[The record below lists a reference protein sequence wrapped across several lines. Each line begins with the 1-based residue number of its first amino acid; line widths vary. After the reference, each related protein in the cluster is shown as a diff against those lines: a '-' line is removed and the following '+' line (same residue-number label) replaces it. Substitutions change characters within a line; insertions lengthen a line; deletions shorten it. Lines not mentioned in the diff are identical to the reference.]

1 MSGALRASATI
12 TQGRKMVTLIN
23 TFHVRPSDQDALV
36 AELAAVTE
44 SVMQYL
50 AGFIG
55 ASVHKSV
62 DGNYVVNYVQW
73 ETEADFTAMF
83 ESPKAKEHME
93 RVKSLALTVTPAF
106 YVVAYVGARGS

>member
-1 MSGALRASATI
+1 MSGALRGSATI
-12 TQGRKMVTLIN
+12 EAGRDIFTLIN

-44 SVMQYL
+44 STMQHL

-73 ETEADFTAMF
+73 ETQDDFAAMF
-83 ESPKAKEHME
+83 DDPKAKVHME

-106 YVVAYVGARGS
+106 YVVAYVGARA